1 MSQKIPL
8 SVAALR
14 LKVPYRTILDWVTR
28 GRLSGGR
35 DPYGHWF
42 ADEDHVARLVQ
53 EQAST
58 PEAQPQAGRP
68 PGKTGR
74 DG

>member
-1 MSQKIPL
+1 MSRIPL

-14 LKVPYRTILDWVTR
+14 LKVPYRTILDWVTQ

-42 ADEDHVARLVQ
+42 ADEDHVARLTQ
-53 EQAST
+53 ELAATS
-58 PEAQPQAGRP
+58 EAQPGPIRSS
-68 PGKTGR
+68 GKPGR
-74 DG
+74 DA